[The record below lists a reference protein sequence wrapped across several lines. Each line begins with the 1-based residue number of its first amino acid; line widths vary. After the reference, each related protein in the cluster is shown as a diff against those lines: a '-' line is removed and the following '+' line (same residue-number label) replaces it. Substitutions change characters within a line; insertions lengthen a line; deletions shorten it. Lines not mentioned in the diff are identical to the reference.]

1 MSLDMDGPVTENEEG
16 DRLERKNV
24 KLVSRFTVKKGCL
37 RDQ

>member
-24 KLVSRFTVKKGCL
+24 KLIPRVTVKKGCL
-37 RDQ
+37 RGQ